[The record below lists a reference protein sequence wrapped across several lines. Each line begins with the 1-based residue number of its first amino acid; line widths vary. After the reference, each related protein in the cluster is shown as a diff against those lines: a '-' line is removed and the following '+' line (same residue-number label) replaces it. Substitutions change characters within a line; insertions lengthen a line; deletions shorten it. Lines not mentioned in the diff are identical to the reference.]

1 MAKTTDEKILDK
13 LDLIL
18 RVLALQVAT
27 EQESVTKGA
36 RMLKLAGLDNKTIAD
51 ILDTSD
57 ATVRALTT
65 KLRKSRQTK

>member
-36 RMLKLAGLDNKTIAD
+36 RMLKLAGLDNKNYCRYIGY
-51 ILDTSD
+51 
-57 ATVRALTT
+57 
-65 KLRKSRQTK
+65 Q